1 MNWFWRIFFT
11 IALLIGW
18 GILGYLFMNF
28 TLDSPERTEPV
39 AIEIPE
45 KTSLKQV
52 GKLLEEKKLI
62 RRSYLFSFY
71 VFLQDKTNLQAGN
84 YLIKPNEDID
94 SMLEKFSTGKE
105 NVIRVTIPE
114 GWDATKIAT
123 RLDQEKEEFDKEK
136 FLSLLNNKE
145 PKYNFEMEI
154 SQNTNRPYKLEGYL
168 FPSTYDIPMN
178 ASEEDIINIMLGQFA
193 NHVEKLQIRKQL
205 DDKLPGFDMTLDRL
219 VTVASLIEREGK
231 AKGEYSRIAG
241 VIYNRLAS
249 TDNQKLR
256 IDATFLYITRLKDE
270 WKDVPFHQLKYREHP
285 YNTYIV
291 KGLPPGPIAN
301 PGEQALKAA
310 LNPENHEYEY
320 YVTKG
325 DGTGTHYFAETYS
338 QHNRNV
344 KMSNANEQKRKKET
358 QD

>member
-28 TLDSPERTEPV
+28 TLDSPKRTEPV
-39 AIEIPE
+39 AIEIP
-45 KTSLKQV
+45 KNTSLKQV

-71 VFLQDKTNLQAGN
+71 VFLKDKTNLQAGN

-105 NVIRVTIPE
+105 NVVTVTIPE
-114 GWDATKIAT
+114 GWDATRIAN
-123 RLDQEKEEFDKEK
+123 RLDQEQLKFDKGK

-145 PKYNFEMEI
+145 PKYNFEMQI
-154 SQNTNRPYKLEGYL
+154 SQNANRPYKLEGYL
-168 FPSTYDIPMN
+168 FPSTYDFPRN
-178 ASEEDIINIMLGQFA
+178 ASEEEIINMMLGQFA
-193 NHVEKLQIRKQL
+193 KRVEKLQIREQIGNGQL
-205 DDKLPGFDMTLDRL
+205 ADFDMTLDKL
-219 VTVASLIEREGK
+219 VTVASLVERESK
-231 AKGEYSRIAG
+231 AKEEYPRIAG
-241 VIYNRLAS
+241 VIYNRLKS

-256 IDATFLYITRLKDE
+256 IDATFLYITQLKDE
-270 WKDVPFHQLKYREHP
+270 WKNVPFHQLKYKEHP
-285 YNTYIV
+285 YNTYIA
-291 KGLPPGPIAN
+291 KGLPPGPIAS

-310 LNPENHEYEY
+310 LNPEHHKYEY

-338 QHNRNV
+338 QHNKNV
-344 KMSNANEQKRKKET
+344 ELSNANEKQRK
-358 QD
+358 

>member
-28 TLDSPERTEPV
+28 TLDSPKRTEPV

-62 RRSYLFSFY
+62 RRSYFFTYY
-71 VFLQDKTNLQAGN
+71 VFLKDKTNLQAGN

-114 GWDATKIAT
+114 GWDATKIAN
-123 RLDQEKEEFDKEK
+123 RLDQEQKEFDKEK

-145 PKYNFEMEI
+145 PKYNFETQI
-154 SQNTNRPYKLEGYL
+154 SKNTNRPYKLEGYL
-168 FPSTYDIPMN
+168 FPSTYDFPKN
-178 ASEEDIINIMLGQFA
+178 ASEEEMINIMLGQFA
-193 NHVEKLQIRKQL
+193 KRVEKLQVREQIGNGEL
-205 DDKLPGFDMTLDRL
+205 AEFDMTLDKL
-219 VTVASLIEREGK
+219 VTVASLVERESK
-231 AKGEYSRIAG
+231 AKEEYPRIAG
-241 VIYNRLAS
+241 VIYNRLKS

-256 IDATFLYITRLKDE
+256 IDATFLYITQLKDE
-270 WKDVPFHQLKYREHP
+270 WKNVPFHQLKYKEHP

-291 KGLPPGPIAN
+291 KGLPPGPIAS

-310 LNPENHEYEY
+310 LNPEHHRYEY

-338 QHNRNV
+338 EHNKNV
-344 KMSNANEQKRKKET
+344 KLSNENEKQ
-358 QD
+358 